1 MGYNRSGKRR
11 TQRMK
16 RAKRLLARL
25 AARTPAGSSEARTP
39 AEQVQVQGR

>member
-11 TQRMK
+11 TERMK

-25 AARTPAGSSEARTP
+25 AAKTAASTGEAKAPAAQT
-39 AEQVQVQGR
+39 QGR